1 MVVDI
6 CNTKGLRMKKT
17 LLPWSA
23 IFLLLLCVQLCLD
36 LMIAYASICT
46 LCSFLSHFWFSG
58 SKSLEPRCKKG
69 GKWFVW
75 HVILQ
80 QIKLR
85 TFQSGS
91 QYLAVTEAILVDQL
105 MCKYRVYH
113 YEGLLH
119 KCLLLSPATIHFP
132 FWKSL
137 NFAFETF
144 LIQRV
149 VYFDGSSW
157 NRCG

>member
-1 MVVDI
+1 MVDDI
-6 CNTKGLRMKKT
+6 CNTEGLKMKKT
-17 LLPWSA
+17 LLPWPA

-36 LMIAYASICT
+36 LMIACTSICT
-46 LCSFLSHFWFSG
+46 LCSFLSYFLFDR
-58 SKSLEPRCKKG
+58 SKSLKPRCKEG

-113 YEGLLH
+113 YGGLLH
-119 KCLLLSPATIHFP
+119 KCLLLPPATICFS
-132 FWKSL
+132 FWKSS
-137 NFAFETF
+137 NFTFKTF
-144 LIQRV
+144 LVQRV
-149 VYFDGSSW
+149 VYFDGLSW

>member
-1 MVVDI
+1 MVDDI
-6 CNTKGLRMKKT
+6 CNTEGLRMKKT
-17 LLPWSA
+17 LLSWSA

-36 LMIAYASICT
+36 LMIACTSICT
-46 LCSFLSHFWFSG
+46 LCSFLSHFLFSR
-58 SKSLEPRCKKG
+58 SKSLKPRCKEG
-69 GKWFVW
+69 GKRFVW

-85 TFQSGS
+85 TFQSDS
-91 QYLAVTEAILVDQL
+91 QYLAVMKAILINQL
-105 MCKYRVYH
+105 MCKYRVYY

-119 KCLLLSPATIHFP
+119 KCLLLPPATIRFS
-132 FWKSL
+132 FWKSS

-144 LIQRV
+144 LVQRV
-149 VYFDGSSW
+149 VYFDGLPW

>member
-1 MVVDI
+1 MVDDI

-17 LLPWSA
+17 LLLWLA

-36 LMIAYASICT
+36 LMIACTSICT
-46 LCSFLSHFWFSG
+46 LCSFLSYFLFSK
-58 SKSLEPRCKKG
+58 SKSLEPRCKEG
-69 GKWFVW
+69 EKWFVW

-80 QIKLR
+80 QIKLK

-91 QYLAVTEAILVDQL
+91 QYLAVTEAILVNQL

-119 KCLLLSPATIHFP
+119 KCLLLSPVTICFS

-137 NFAFETF
+137 NFTFKTF
-144 LIQRV
+144 LVQRV
-149 VYFDGSSW
+149 FYFDGLSW
-157 NRCG
+157 NRCE